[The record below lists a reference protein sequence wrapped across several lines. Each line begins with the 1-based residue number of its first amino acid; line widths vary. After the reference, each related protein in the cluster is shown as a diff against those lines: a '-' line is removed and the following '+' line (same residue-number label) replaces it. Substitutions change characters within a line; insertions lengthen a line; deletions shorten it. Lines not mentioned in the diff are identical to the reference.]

1 MGALLSVIVAIMWT
15 GTALFADVASRSIGA
30 SVFNVWRMLLS
41 VPLLLLT
48 VWAMTGSAIVPG
60 ATTEVWLWLLASG
73 FVGYVFGDY
82 CLFHSYE
89 AIGSR
94 FGQLFM
100 TLASPFAAIAA
111 YLIMDEGL
119 TLRSLTGMVIT
130 LTGIGMNV
138 LGKSHKKHSKTPL
151 TFNLP
156 LRGILLAIGAALGQ
170 GVGLVLSKQGMLA
183 WNADTNMQLAFSA
196 TMIRGLMGLAG
207 FSLTLIIRHETNKLL
222 LPLRSWKAAISTT
235 GAVLFGPYFGVSL
248 SLLAVSMT
256 NAGVAQTL
264 MSLTPVF
271 IIWPSHLLFGSKVR
285 TIEIIGAIIAVCG
298 AAMLF

>member
-15 GTALFADVASRSIGA
+15 GTALFADVASRSVGA

-41 VPLLLLT
+41 VPLLHIT
-48 VWAMTGSAIVPG
+48 VWIMTGSPIVPG
-60 ATTEVWLWLLASG
+60 ANTEVWLWLLASG

-82 CLFHSYE
+82 CLFHCYE

-119 TLRSLTGMVIT
+119 TPKILLGMTVT
-130 LTGIGMNV
+130 LTGIGMNI
-138 LGKSHKKHSKTPL
+138 LGKNNKDGKKTPL
-151 TFNLP
+151 SFNLP

-183 WNADTNMQLAFSA
+183 WDAHTNMQLAFSA
-196 TMIRGLMGLAG
+196 TMIRGIMGLIG
-207 FSLTLIIRHETNKLL
+207 FGITVIIRRETHKLL
-222 LPLRSWKAAISTT
+222 LPCQSRRAAISTI
-235 GAVLFGPYFGVSL
+235 GAVLLGPYFGVSL

-271 IIWPSHLLFGSKVR
+271 IIWPSHILFGSKVR
-285 TIEIIGAIIAVCG
+285 PIEIIGAIIAVCG
-298 AAMLF
+298 AAILF